1 MAVSLV
7 ARFECRDGARELVAG
22 LIGAYSEHV
31 NASPGTVR
39 FEVYTERDNPNQ
51 FVVIECYRDED
62 AFKAHLA
69 DSENAVFNDK
79 LRPLISGDASEL
91 TFLEVP

>member
-1 MAVSLV
+1 MAVNLI
-7 ARFECRDGARELVAG
+7 ARFECRDGAREVVAG

-31 NASPGTVR
+31 NASPGTAR

-51 FVVIECYRDED
+51 FVIIECYQDED
-62 AFKAHLA
+62 AFKEHLA
-69 DSENAVFNDK
+69 DPANVVFNDK
-79 LRPLISGDASEL
+79 LGPLISGDASEL

>member
-1 MAVSLV
+1 MAVN
-7 ARFECRDGARELVAG
+7 
-22 LIGAYSEHV
+22 LIGAYAEHV

-51 FVVIECYRDED
+51 FVIIECYRDED
-62 AFKAHLA
+62 AFKGHLA
-69 DSENAVFNDK
+69 DPENTVFNDK
-79 LRPLISGDASEL
+79 LGPLISGDASEL

>member
-1 MAVSLV
+1 M
-7 ARFECRDGARELVAG
+7 
-22 LIGAYSEHV
+22 
-31 NASPGTVR
+31 
-39 FEVYTERDNPNQ
+39 YTERDNPNQ

-62 AFKAHLA
+62 AFKGHLA
-69 DSENAVFNDK
+69 DPENAVFNDK